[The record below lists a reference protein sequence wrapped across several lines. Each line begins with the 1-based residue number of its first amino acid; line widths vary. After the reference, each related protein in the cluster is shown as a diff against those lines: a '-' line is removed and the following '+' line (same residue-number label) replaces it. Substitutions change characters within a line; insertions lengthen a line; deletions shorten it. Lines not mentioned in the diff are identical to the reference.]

1 MRLLCHAW
9 LSPDCGLPSDSE
21 SLKVLSR
28 LGVGWSK
35 SEAKIRSKFRLEG
48 ERLFND
54 RLLAERTKQEVWRE
68 KSRQGGKSSGASR
81 REPNVKGGSILVGEC
96 LQPNGNSSSPSPS
109 SSPVTTEEKT
119 PTESKRTVSPKP
131 CSTKTHGSRFT
142 ESILPVEWCGWCMED
157 LGWEAAHA
165 LSVFDKFRDYWI
177 AQPGVKGRKSDWLA
191 TWRNWCRKEA
201 ADEQKAVARNGGG
214 SLFAPVA
221 PRESAT
227 ERSIRVARETV
238 MQTGR
243 L

>member
-1 MRLLCHAW
+1 MAKSPAFQFYPDSWLSSLAVTLMSPAEEGAYLRLLCHAW

-109 SSPVTTEEKT
+109 SSPVTTKEKT
-119 PTESKRTVSPKP
+119 PTESKRTVSPAGAGVGGLSARTAG
-131 CSTKTHGSRFT
+131 C
-142 ESILPVEWCGWCMED
+142 VEGPR
-157 LGWEAAHA
+157 GA
-165 LSVFDKFRDYWI
+165 LALI
-177 AQPGVKGRKSDWLA
+177 TA
-191 TWRNWCRKEA
+191 
-201 ADEQKAVARNGGG
+201 AVAAGLN
-214 SLFAPVA
+214 PD
-221 PRESAT
+221 
-227 ERSIRVARETV
+227 RS
-238 MQTGR
+238 
-243 L
+243 